1 MKYSIVLALQDDS
14 DIRKAKSI
22 FETEGYQNIIQVH
35 NTLELVLYCSNNKV
49 DILAIDTN
57 FPFMDCISTLGYLTE
72 KKLVKIIIAVDEN
85 WEKAWLKNNLNC
97 VDIFVTKP
105 LESRKII
112 PGILVN
118 LSRKEKLEELEKE
131 YENAE
136 KEFRDHKILGYAVH
150 LLMDKMNLTEKEAKN
165 YLFEYAK
172 AYDKDLQE
180 VSEIIYSVLCIKTS
194 SAKL

>member
-14 DIRKAKSI
+14 DIKKARSI
-22 FETEGYQNIIQVH
+22 FESEGYQDIIQVH
-35 NTLELVLYCSNNKV
+35 NTLELVLYCSENKV
-49 DILAIDTN
+49 DILVIDTD
-57 FPFMDCISTLGYLTE
+57 FPFMDCISTLSYLAE
-72 KKLVKIIIAVDEN
+72 KKLVKVIIAVDEN

-105 LESRKII
+105 LESRKLI

-118 LSRKEKLEELEKE
+118 FSRKEKLEQLEKE

-136 KEFRDHKILGYAVH
+136 REFRDHKILGYAVH
-150 LLMDKMNLTEKEAKN
+150 LLMDKMNLTEEEAEN
-165 YLFEYAK
+165 YLVEYAK

-194 SAKL
+194 NAKQ